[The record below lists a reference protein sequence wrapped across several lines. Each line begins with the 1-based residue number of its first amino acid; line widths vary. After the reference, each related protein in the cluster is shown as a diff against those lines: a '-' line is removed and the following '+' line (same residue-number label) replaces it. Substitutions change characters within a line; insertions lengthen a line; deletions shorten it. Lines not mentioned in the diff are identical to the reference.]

1 MEPAPAHPPDLF
13 DQPGIAPIREI
24 LLDPEVTEIMINGQ
38 QQIYVERRGK
48 MELWPHKFAN
58 ARALEFLI
66 ESLLRPSN
74 RSVDVSKP
82 FVDFRLPDG
91 SRVNVIIP
99 PIAIDG
105 ATITIRKFTQTLGT
119 MADLMK
125 IGTISERMARLLYVA
140 ILGRL
145 NILFCGATG
154 TGKTTTL
161 NILSR
166 YIPDHERIITIEDTA
181 ELDLQKPHVVR
192 LECRPPNIE
201 GSGRVTLAD
210 LLRNS
215 LRMRPTRII
224 VGEIRGDEAIEMLA
238 AISSGHEGCLAV
250 LHSSS
255 PRDAMARLEMMV
267 LSRGL
272 AMPLWAIHK
281 QIAGAVD
288 LVVQHEL
295 LIDGSRKVTSICEVA
310 DSDDQQVEL
319 RELFGFQSESVD
331 SDGKVI
337 GKWVC
342 SGVEPHFLVKLD
354 KRNVELPKGLFKQG
368 NEGAEV

>member
-1 MEPAPAHPPDLF
+1 MDPASAHPDLF
-13 DQPGIAPIREI
+13 NQPGIAPIREI
-24 LLDPEVTEIMINGQ
+24 LVDPDVTEIMINGER
-38 QQIYVERRGK
+38 QIYVERMGK
-48 MELWPHKFAN
+48 MELWPRKFEN
-58 ARALEFLI
+58 QRALEFLI
-66 ESLLRPSN
+66 ETLLRPSN

-82 FVDFRLPDG
+82 YVDFRLPDG

-99 PIAIDG
+99 PVAVDG
-105 ATITIRKFTQTLGT
+105 ATITIRKFTRTLGT

-166 YIPDHERIITIEDTA
+166 YIPDSDRIITIEDTA

-201 GSGRVTLAD
+201 GGGRVTLAD
-210 LLRNS
+210 LLSNA
-215 LRMRPTRII
+215 LRMRPTRIL
-224 VGEIRGDEAIEMLA
+224 VGEIRGDEAIEMLG

-250 LHSSS
+250 LHASS
-255 PRDAMARLEMMV
+255 PRDAMSRLEMMV

-272 AMPLWAIHK
+272 SMPLWAIHK
-281 QIAGAVD
+281 QIAGAID

-295 LIDGSRKVTSICEVA
+295 LTDGSRKVTSICEVA
-310 DSDDQQVEL
+310 ESDENEVVL
-319 RELFGFQSESVD
+319 RELFGFQNEGVD
-331 SDGKVI
+331 GDGKLI

-354 KRNVELPKGLFKQG
+354 KRNVEIPKGLFKQG
-368 NEGAEV
+368 SEQA